1 LYKSIILHQTITG
14 RDRITFTNRLCGSR
28 CFHLR
33 QCEQYDLWLGVGHS
47 GSVYL
52 DMAIAW
58 KIIATTER
66 PGRGVH
72 LREYFIVREADRNAA
87 IAALRRNCPDLF
99 DANCEVRGEA
109 SQDFLD
115 WLDEDQDIF
124 CIMSL
129 T

>member
-1 LYKSIILHQTITG
+1 
-14 RDRITFTNRLCGSR
+14 
-28 CFHLR
+28 
-33 QCEQYDLWLGVGHS
+33 
-47 GSVYL
+47 
-52 DMAIAW
+52 MAIAW

-66 PGRGVH
+66 PGRDVH
-72 LREYFIVREADRNAA
+72 LREYFIVREADRDAA

-115 WLDEDQDIF
+115 WLDKDQDIF